1 MDKIRFFNDMLMF
14 AQPKE
19 EAPEG
24 LFDGDDDD
32 ETVFY
37 KEYSLAPYEYNERNA
52 NERLDLYKRGISSFE
67 NTSDPNTMYF
77 GIHFDWDNF
86 EVASEQNNVDYVNRV
101 TNCLRSITK
110 QFSHVKQAF
119 LRVKDAP
126 QYYTAYELVSEDGN
140 NSSCI
145 VSFGSLFYAI
155 ESWILPGAK
164 KERKQNFSRNAPL
177 FKELFD
183 NFRENVD
190 FSETQFLALSTSGSF
205 VIIPVKHNGV
215 LLTEQPGTTQ
225 FYEDI
230 FSFVDTLLCQ
240 HANVQYLDILH
251 VESDFLNTSEDCK
264 ASFFTR
270 NRMKPYMIDVT
281 EIKDTTLR
289 DEILYTGRSKRFYSL
304 FGENS
309 DYSDEGE
316 IIELTQLVNTDWD
329 SELSSVVK
337 VLYKFQWN
345 NTLDDISVNLGNF
358 DIKSLF
364 DKFDEYE
371 LEYKMPTL
379 YKAYIN
385 GIMGKFTQGAIIQ
398 TKKITYFKYVYNRK
412 TVENSEEL
420 ITNVDNTCMKILREL
435 TKFVDYI
442 NKSKNKESDK
452 EFQSNTNGILRMIAF
467 SLMS

>member
-1 MDKIRFFNDMLMF
+1 M
-14 AQPKE
+14 
-19 EAPEG
+19 
-24 LFDGDDDD
+24 
-32 ETVFY
+32 
-37 KEYSLAPYEYNERNA
+37 
-52 NERLDLYKRGISSFE
+52 
-67 NTSDPNTMYF
+67 
-77 GIHFDWDNF
+77 
-86 EVASEQNNVDYVNRV
+86 
-101 TNCLRSITK
+101 
-110 QFSHVKQAF
+110 VK
-119 LRVKDAP
+119 
-126 QYYTAYELVSEDGN
+126 TA
-140 NSSCI
+140 
-145 VSFGSLFYAI
+145 
-155 ESWILPGAK
+155 
-164 KERKQNFSRNAPL
+164 
-177 FKELFD
+177 
-183 NFRENVD
+183 
-190 FSETQFLALSTSGSF
+190 
-205 VIIPVKHNGV
+205 II
-215 LLTEQPGTTQ
+215 
-225 FYEDI
+225 
-230 FSFVDTLLCQ
+230 
-240 HANVQYLDILH
+240 A
-251 VESDFLNTSEDCK
+251 
-264 ASFFTR
+264 
-270 NRMKPYMIDVT
+270 
-281 EIKDTTLR
+281 
-289 DEILYTGRSKRFYSL
+289 
-304 FGENS
+304 
-309 DYSDEGE
+309 
-316 IIELTQLVNTDWD
+316 LVNTDWD